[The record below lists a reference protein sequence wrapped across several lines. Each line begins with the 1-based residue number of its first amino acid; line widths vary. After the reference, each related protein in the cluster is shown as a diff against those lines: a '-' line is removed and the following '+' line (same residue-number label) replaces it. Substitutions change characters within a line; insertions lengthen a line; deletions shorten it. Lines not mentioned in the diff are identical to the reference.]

1 MGEGAQNGKLMAI
14 TCGGRWRVEAEAGVA
29 PRTYVLSFLSF
40 ARSLAACPTSGD
52 ENVRRSMKE
61 ARLLSDSERASERA
75 GGNCTSG
82 RGKRSFYGG
91 FIELWRRGA
100 ETDA

>member
-1 MGEGAQNGKLMAI
+1 MKLGNNLAIHCSFPAAPKSAERGESGRGEGREGAQNGKLMAI

-61 ARLLSDSERASERA
+61 ARLLSD
-75 GGNCTSG
+75 
-82 RGKRSFYGG
+82 
-91 FIELWRRGA
+91 
-100 ETDA
+100 